1 MSWQEELLKKRGG
14 ALVRRGRLVIE
25 DMRAR
30 EKALH
35 GRMDV
40 LLGERFR
47 AEMQAIQVSAV
58 LPPAL
63 LHPRW
68 LWHMGLDL
76 LV

>member
-1 MSWQEELLKKRGG
+1 M
-14 ALVRRGRLVIE
+14 IE